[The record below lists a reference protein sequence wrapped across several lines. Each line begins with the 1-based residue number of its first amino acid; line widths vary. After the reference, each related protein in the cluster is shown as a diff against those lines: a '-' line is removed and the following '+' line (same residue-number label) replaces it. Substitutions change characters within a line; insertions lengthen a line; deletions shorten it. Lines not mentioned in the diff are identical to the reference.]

1 MNALK
6 KRSEKREPSWWQPA
20 LRHLSQVD
28 SVQKKLI
35 ELFPQSYLPYK
46 KKDPFITLV
55 NSIVG
60 QQISSQAA
68 QAIKQRLIAGNLF
81 SLSSISQTAE
91 ETLQTAGLSRQ
102 KSKYLK
108 GIADWFIERK
118 INEHWFSHESNE
130 KIVKELLL
138 IKGVGPWTVQM
149 FQIFYLLEPDI
160 LPQTDVGLI
169 KAMMRAYRLDRQD
182 ASNGLIQIAESLW
195 SPYSTA
201 AVWFLWRSLD
211 TEEVNY

>member
-1 MNALK
+1 MNTLK

-20 LRHLSQVD
+20 LRHLSKVD
-28 SVQKKLI
+28 AVQKKLI
-35 ELFPQSYLPYK
+35 ELFPHSYLPDK
-46 KKDPFITLV
+46 KTDPFVTLV

-130 KIVKELLL
+130 NIVKELLL

>member
-35 ELFPQSYLPYK
+35 EFFPQSYLPYK

-130 KIVKELLL
+130 NIVKELLL